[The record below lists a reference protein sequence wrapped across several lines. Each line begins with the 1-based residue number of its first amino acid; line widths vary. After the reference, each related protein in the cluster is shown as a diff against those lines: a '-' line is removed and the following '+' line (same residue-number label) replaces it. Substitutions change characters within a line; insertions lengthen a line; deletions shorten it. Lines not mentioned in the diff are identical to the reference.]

1 MCTNVL
7 VTRVYGCM
15 SATVL
20 LIIKGTSADNYLNNT
35 AASPLYYVRGGGI
48 YLDTGSLRNA
58 GLNNYY
64 WSATTYPNA
73 TYAYYL
79 YFHSTN
85 VYPSYYYDRFV
96 GFSVRGGD
104 VDLDTGALRYAGIDS
119 FYWSATTYPSAT
131 YAYLLDFNSTNVG
144 PSYYNARFYGF
155 SVSCIVFFFPFFL
168 FLLSSFFFFL
178 LLTSPFSLP
187 YII

>member
-1 MCTNVL
+1 
-7 VTRVYGCM
+7 M

-35 AASPLYYVRGGGI
+35 AASPLYYVRGGNVDLG
-48 YLDTGSLRNA
+48 TGSLRNA
-58 GLNNYY
+58 GYGSIY
-64 WSATTYPNA
+64 WSAATYPNA
-73 TYAYYL
+73 TYAYHL
-79 YFHSTN
+79 RFDSTSSI
-85 VYPSYYYDRFV
+85 PSDYHNRFL